1 MKHAKGKNV
10 DYQEKHT
17 NLPYTAVV
25 DQPRLMK
32 GGEMP
37 TVFGVLGMTKMD
49 APSRSLGGLVHN
61 PRPDAPVPDL
71 KRSGKMMV
79 HTERSICG
87 PSKTHINGH
96 HYGQVPYAG
105 AYMSPL
111 GPKL

>member
-1 MKHAKGKNV
+1 MVKHSKEAPQDK
-10 DYQEKHT
+10 YP

-49 APSRSLGGLVHN
+49 APSRSLGGLVAN
-61 PRPDAPVPDL
+61 PKPDAKAPEVRKDKAL
-71 KRSGKMMV
+71 RVETDRNVAGAA
-79 HTERSICG
+79 
-87 PSKTHINGH
+87 SKTPMPGT

-105 AYMSPL
+105 AFMSHE
-111 GPKL
+111 GHKL